1 MRGKKMSKIL
11 IESSLKSNNEIHY
24 FKGKGIKNNNKII
37 YQDEKVQ
44 TKIVIDNIITIERKS
59 DYKLILNLKEGIK
72 LKGKYINNYGTFI
85 VETIMTKFIKKE
97 NEYEITYKLMVDEKE
112 IDTFTY
118 KLKFSLDT

>member
-1 MRGKKMSKIL
+1 MSKIKIL
-11 IESSLKSNNEIHY
+11 ATLKSQNQTHTFE
-24 FKGKGIKNNNKII
+24 GKGLKRNNQII

-97 NEYEITYKLMVDEKE
+97 NEYEITYKLIVDEKE

>member
-11 IESSLKSNNEIHY
+11 IESSLQSNNETHY

-44 TKIVIDNIITIERKS
+44 TKIIIDNIITIERKS
-59 DYKLILNLKEGIK
+59 DYKLILNLKKGIK

-97 NEYEITYKLMVDEKE
+97 NEYEITYKLMIDEKE

>member
-11 IESSLKSNNEIHY
+11 IESSLKSNNGTHY

-44 TKIVIDNIITIERKS
+44 TKIVVDNIITIERKS